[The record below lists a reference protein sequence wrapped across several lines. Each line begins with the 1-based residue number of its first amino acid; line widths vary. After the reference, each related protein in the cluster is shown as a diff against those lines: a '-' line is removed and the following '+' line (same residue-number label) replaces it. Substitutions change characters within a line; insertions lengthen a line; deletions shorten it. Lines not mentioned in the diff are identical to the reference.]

1 MNGLVTFEAAVRCG
15 SFALAAAELNVTPP
29 AVSRMVAR
37 LESGLKTRLLIR
49 APHGVVP
56 NEPGRILFDAIAR
69 GFSGIEAAIREI
81 EDRRDGVETVTLSLS
96 TGFTTHWLMPRL
108 PAFKASFPG
117 VDLRF
122 DLIMGALAG
131 PVHDVD
137 LGMRFITVPEAGH
150 ESVAIM
156 PETIVPVRSPS
167 FQLDP
172 GMTGAL
178 ASLLAVRQG
187 GVSTVNHD
195 WSTLF
200 LTHGADA
207 MGDTMIFTD
216 YAIVVQAAILGQGV
230 ALGWLNVVARWL
242 RVGVLRPID
251 GHVARTG
258 RVCHLVRRSD
268 RPLRPVVGRVRD
280 WLVSELQDD
289 VAAVGREFPAL
300 AP

>member
-15 SFALAAAELNVTPP
+15 SFALAATELNVTPP

-37 LESGLKTRLLIR
+37 LESSLKTRLLIR
-49 APHGVVP
+49 APHGVIP
-56 NEPGRILFDAIAR
+56 NEAGRILFDAIAR
-69 GFSGIEAAIREI
+69 GFSGIDAAIREI

-137 LGMRFITVPEAGH
+137 LGMRFLAASDAGH
-150 ESVAIM
+150 EAVAIT
-156 PETIVPVRSPS
+156 PEVIVPVRSPS
-167 FQLDP
+167 YRLDP
-172 GMTGAL
+172 GLTDRL
-178 ASLLAVRQG
+178 AALLAARQG
-187 GVSTVNHD
+187 GGAAIKPD

-200 LTHGADA
+200 LTQGGDA
-207 MGDTMIFTD
+207 VGDTMIFTD
-216 YAIVVQAAILGQGV
+216 YAIVIQAAILGQGV

-242 RVGVLRPID
+242 RTGVLRPID
-251 GHVARTG
+251 GHVVRTG
-258 RVCHLVRRSD
+258 RMCHLVRRGD

-280 WLVSELQDD
+280 WLVGELQDD
-289 VAAVGREFPAL
+289 VAAVGREFPSL